1 MGLSGVPSL
10 YKAGGLQVDLEGAC
24 HGKKAQSGL
33 GGEAV
38 NACQGLGFP
47 TPDLRTATG
56 PWSTGPH
63 SRRRAAGQ

>member
-38 NACQGLGFP
+38 NVCQSLKRSKFRGSQP
-47 TPDLRTATG
+47 RT
-56 PWSTGPH
+56 
-63 SRRRAAGQ
+63 